1 MDSHLTCSTL
11 FPPEDVSL
19 EHFQS
24 NFQDIED
31 NEPDAVLSSLMM
43 LCEAT

>member
-31 NEPDAVLSSLMM
+31 NEPDYNSEVMD
-43 LCEAT
+43 